1 MLNEIDGQTISLS
14 LIDGI
19 PCEVQL
25 SDKQLKRIK
34 ARKSGESGNL
44 ASVLKLKVD
53 AQVMLTCDIN
63 IEDRLVN
70 GLVGKVMRIWHKTN
84 TFKVKFDDQNAG
96 WNYCSAVGLATYSK
110 R

>member
-25 SDKQLKRIK
+25 SDKQLKRIR
-34 ARKSGESGNL
+34 ARKIGGTGNL
-44 ASVLKLKVD
+44 ESVLKLKFV
-53 AQVMLTCDIN
+53 AQVMLTCNIN

-70 GLVGKVMRIWHKTN
+70 GLVGKVMRI
-84 TFKVKFDDQNAG
+84 
-96 WNYCSAVGLATYSK
+96 
-110 R
+110 

>member
-53 AQVMLTCDIN
+53 A
-63 IEDRLVN
+63 
-70 GLVGKVMRIWHKTN
+70 
-84 TFKVKFDDQNAG
+84 
-96 WNYCSAVGLATYSK
+96 
-110 R
+110 